1 MSESYFCRDVFSR
14 DAGHAGVAADDVVAM
29 AMQKSHSESNG
40 RATILQTIVDS
51 LADGLAAV
59 DRDGRFIQF
68 NPSGAAILGRGPV
81 DSPSETWPETYGL
94 YRPDGRTPFPH
105 QELPLIRA
113 LYGEHVGNVE
123 MIHRP
128 SDGSPQRWLKVT
140 AAPLLDDD
148 GRPDGAVVLFRDET
162 ENKQTQLALDAERR
176 FLRHLIR
183 IQDRDRQLTA
193 YDLHDGI
200 VQLMTGAL
208 LHLGA
213 AEPVG
218 AAPNE
223 AKRAEQLETATNL
236 LRQAVD
242 EARRLIGGLRPPALD
257 ELGVVGALATYLD
270 DHFAQTEVAAE
281 FRHDVGAERP
291 APLVEST
298 LFRIAQEALTNVV
311 RHAQAKHVRIDLR
324 RDGEHFELTVRDDG
338 LGFDPADRNRR
349 RFGLRGM
356 EERTRLLGGDFRVVT
371 EAGRGTQI
379 IVRLPI
385 EPAPET
391 D

>member
-1 MSESYFCRDVFSR
+1 MNESYFRLPSYFSDSR
-14 DAGHAGVAADDVVAM
+14 DAGVAADDVVAM
-29 AMQKSHSESNG
+29 AMQNSHSEPDG

-81 DSPSETWPETYGL
+81 DAPSETWPETYGL

-105 QELPLIRA
+105 QELPLVRA
-113 LYGEHVGNVE
+113 LSGEHVGNVE

-128 SDGSPQRWLKVT
+128 PDGSPQRWLRVT

-176 FLRHLIR
+176 FLRHLIQ

-200 VQLMTGAL
+200 VQLMTAAL

-213 AEPVG
+213 AEPIG
-218 AAPNE
+218 ARPNE
-223 AKRAEQLETATNL
+223 AKRAEQLETATDL
-236 LRQAVD
+236 LRQAID

-257 ELGVVGALATYLD
+257 ELGVVGALTTFLD
-270 DHFAQTEVAAE
+270 DHFAQSDVAAE
-281 FRHDVGAERP
+281 FRHDVGSERP

-298 LFRIAQEALTNVV
+298 IFRIAQEALTNVV

-324 RDGEHFELTVRDDG
+324 REEEHFELSIRDDG
-338 LGFDPADRNRR
+338 LGFAPADRDRR

-371 EAGRGTQI
+371 EPGRGTQI

-391 D
+391 E